1 MGRTDVSGN
10 TGRTLRME
18 VNAMVYEMEELVPIV
33 ADLARRYTAN
43 ESTSLS
49 YEKAQ
54 QLMEAVLYCIR
65 ETEQSGDC
73 DLVFGKRI
81 LARNAYEQGYA
92 CVERKVHKALHSYH
106 EILPKFVYYGNRCLY
121 DTFIKG
127 LPEFFKW
134 YDVRFNPQDTLLTL
148 DYPVLRDLTAYS
160 GIDRISAYIDCIRV
174 EQVFLT
180 LFPELYVMEV
190 LSRYDSGYRTM
201 IDNLCEIVFISMTGH
216 MLAGIP
222 LTKIQMT
229 DAEYAK
235 AADVLNVTEIS
246 ILHEKQRDMMIVFEQ
261 KRGSVGAELWTYFA
275 EPAKNILI
283 RMKSAAKHGTLMQ
296 LL

>member
-18 VNAMVYEMEELVPIV
+18 VNAMVCERGELVPIV
-33 ADLARRYTAN
+33 AELARRYTAN

-73 DLVFGKRI
+73 DLVLGKRI

-134 YDVRFNPQDTLLTL
+134 YDVRFNPQ
-148 DYPVLRDLTAYS
+148 AYS

-180 LFPELYVMEV
+180 SFPELYVMEV